1 MTGLKLI
8 LFRMNGWGISL
19 LLHGGLALLAGLSV
33 VSVRLGGGNG
43 DGAGGAS
50 GTGALGNSYEATLHS
65 SDEQTISGT
74 TLPDVAQYGHLEDN
88 ALDSETEELPIPTV
102 PFDVLAFGA
111 SEPIPTQVSPSLA
124 DPLTSRP
131 HSVEGRT
138 DKLPPASEEGSQDG
152 DGNAGNAGAAG
163 AGQGSDDGKGTGEGT
178 GEGNAVGIYT
188 PAPAYPSDMRRRN
201 IEGSVLVELAIAS
214 DGSCAVRQILES
226 SGFSPLDDAVQ
237 SAVLRWKYRPASV
250 DGRPDFMTKRLRF
263 TFRLG
268 R

>member
-1 MTGLKLI
+1 MSLKL
-8 LFRMNGWGISL
+8 LLSRMNGWALSL
-19 LLHGGLALLAGLSV
+19 LLHGGLAALAGLSV
-33 VSVRLGGGNG
+33 VNVRLGGGNG
-43 DGAGGAS
+43 DGAGGLS
-50 GTGALGNSYEATLHS
+50 GTGAYGESYEAALHS

-74 TLPDVAQYGHLEDN
+74 VLPDVAQYSRLEDD
-88 ALDSETEELPIPTV
+88 ALEPVTEELPMPTV
-102 PFDVLAFGA
+102 PFDVFAVGA

-124 DPLTSRP
+124 DPLVSRP
-131 HSVEGRT
+131 HSTEGRT
-138 DKLPPASEEGSQDG
+138 EKLLPASEEGSRDG

-163 AGQGSDDGKGTGEGT
+163 AGTGSDDGKGNGEGT

-201 IEGSVLVELAIAS
+201 IEGSVLVEFAIAS

-226 SGFSPLDDAVQ
+226 SGFTPLDDAVE
-237 SAVLRWKYRPASV
+237 STVLRWKYRPASM
-250 DGRPDFMTKRLRF
+250 DGRPEVLTKRMRF